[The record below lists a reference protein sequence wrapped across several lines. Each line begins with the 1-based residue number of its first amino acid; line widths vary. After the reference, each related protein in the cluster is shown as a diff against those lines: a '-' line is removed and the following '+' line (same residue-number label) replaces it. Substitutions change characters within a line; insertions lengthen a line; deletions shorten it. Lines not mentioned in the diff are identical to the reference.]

1 MTIFGIHQTH
11 EGFLS
16 LFAILHYQEC
26 ILKFVLNKEDNFL
39 NVSKFWYF

>member
-1 MTIFGIHQTH
+1 MTIFGIHLIH

-16 LFAILHYQEC
+16 LFAILQYQVC
-26 ILKFVLNKEDNFL
+26 ILKFILNKEDNFL